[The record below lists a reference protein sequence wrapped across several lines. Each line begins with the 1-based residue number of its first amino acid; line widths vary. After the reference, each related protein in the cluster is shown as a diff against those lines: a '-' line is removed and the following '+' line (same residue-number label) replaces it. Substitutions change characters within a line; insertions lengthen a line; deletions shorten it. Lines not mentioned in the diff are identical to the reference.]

1 MREIIMV
8 KRMRR
13 RILRGRGGEDEGG
26 VGMGM
31 MGIKYEGEKDF
42 LRTIRIIRIIR
53 ILGIIRFIWIIE
65 MIMKIFREGDG
76 GGGVKEKRRMIRMRG
91 FGKKDL

>member
-13 RILRGRGGEDEGG
+13 RILRGRGREDEGG

-76 GGGVKEKRRMIRMRG
+76 GGG
-91 FGKKDL
+91 